1 MQSARA
7 GACRLEIFHSGADAG
22 AAQLP
27 CRHQTRW
34 ASSDLLQHECRLR
47 QRRVAPWQACLGAAP
62 LSGAWRKCRQLLTP
76 QSAIALLSAS
86 FRARKASQRLDRHGN
101 DVRGLPRRRDL
112 DGTKAES
119 EGLRQDCTDDRYD
132 SPLAVQHRGSRSTM
146 IEHQTIIAFI
156 NFHQCRTRELLVVA
170 IGHKPTA
177 GKAKM
182 TLWISE
188 CNDALF
194 R

>member
-1 MQSARA
+1 MSCDQPGLALLDLGEAITSRDGCYVAARGKGDSVVPGSDDRVAIRVSWRSDQLRVRGILLTPPRMQSARA

-47 QRRVAPWQACLGAAP
+47 QRRVAPWRACLGAAP

-86 FRARKASQRLDRHGN
+86 FIQSEKGFSA
-101 DVRGLPRRRDL
+101 PRPAW
-112 DGTKAES
+112 K
-119 EGLRQDCTDDRYD
+119 
-132 SPLAVQHRGSRSTM
+132 
-146 IEHQTIIAFI
+146 
-156 NFHQCRTRELLVVA
+156 
-170 IGHKPTA
+170 
-177 GKAKM
+177 
-182 TLWISE
+182 
-188 CNDALF
+188 
-194 R
+194 